1 MSQFVN
7 SLNEVR
13 KNYKVY
19 DEWEQKQADE
29 RARKEYL
36 AANLQI
42 PDDEIAL
49 TKKRAEA
56 VVRATEIMDA
66 RSEDNCQDVEQLTQ
80 VISTA
85 VALPVSFLVP
95 FIPEIIARP
104 YLKKFKEQIKAAN
117 GDQKLISSLQKKQR
131 DFEKKIAVRGQFA
144 GIGLVFLTA
153 IGFILWGNSKQKE
166 ASRIGRFQAKNDELK
181 GLENFV
187 VYTPQQFEKAQEI
200 AKSIPDEKERK
211 GLFKMISELK
221 AISRDKVAYK
231 QWLANRDLKE
241 IEKLKQLNLSPEQLQ
256 QAEADKELIVDTVK
270 EINIQAE
277 EYAENVEN
285 AYDTLGTLSWLLAI
299 PSMMGINK
307 LLYAIKASPVIRK
320 TVSFLVPLL
329 ISLGISIKGTF
340 EEKTASRIGRY
351 KARQEILSN
360 PQRLMAFSKEEMQKV
375 EHIKAP
381 IQKQGFFEKIG
392 DNFRFLGIYGKDKK
406 EYKKYKESVQNENEK
421 LQKAFKQIEIT
432 EEQKTEAQALK
443 KNVFRAFDEIDE
455 MSQRYSEDT
464 EAGAEIAKQSFSTVW
479 SLASILGTGALG
491 VALLKG
497 KVPISKII
505 NKIVNISFKPDSSIK
520 KAVNE
525 LYSELEKSGKSKIIE
540 FQKDLIC
547 GRIGNFLGKAENSA
561 IKNKVGSLIFEAS
574 SVAQPAIAKM
584 RNNKGGSIVS
594 DLVETLTP
602 HLKDSFLAKWTRDM
616 LVQIGKIF
624 INKKVLSYDVIEK
637 SNLSSVE
644 VAEIKKNAGLDFS
657 YKNYKTLINTGL
669 AAGLPVLATI
679 FAVPYAFNAWLT
691 NIQKKAGKIG
701 IMKAMDSIDDPRV
714 FARDINGVVE
724 EGHVKNVVTPREK
737 EVEKNMKASTN
748 NVNLPPNIQNL
759 LNSTKDN
766 KVAV

>member
-1 MSQFVN
+1 
-7 SLNEVR
+7 
-13 KNYKVY
+13 
-19 DEWEQKQADE
+19 
-29 RARKEYL
+29 
-36 AANLQI
+36 
-42 PDDEIAL
+42 
-49 TKKRAEA
+49 
-56 VVRATEIMDA
+56 
-66 RSEDNCQDVEQLTQ
+66 
-80 VISTA
+80 
-85 VALPVSFLVP
+85 
-95 FIPEIIARP
+95 
-104 YLKKFKEQIKAAN
+104 
-117 GDQKLISSLQKKQR
+117 
-131 DFEKKIAVRGQFA
+131 
-144 GIGLVFLTA
+144 
-153 IGFILWGNSKQKE
+153 
-166 ASRIGRFQAKNDELK
+166 
-181 GLENFV
+181 
-187 VYTPQQFEKAQEI
+187 
-200 AKSIPDEKERK
+200 
-211 GLFKMISELK
+211 
-221 AISRDKVAYK
+221 
-231 QWLANRDLKE
+231 
-241 IEKLKQLNLSPEQLQ
+241 
-256 QAEADKELIVDTVK
+256 
-270 EINIQAE
+270 
-277 EYAENVEN
+277 
-285 AYDTLGTLSWLLAI
+285 
-299 PSMMGINK
+299 
-307 LLYAIKASPVIRK
+307 
-320 TVSFLVPLL
+320 
-329 ISLGISIKGTF
+329 
-340 EEKTASRIGRY
+340 
-351 KARQEILSN
+351 
-360 PQRLMAFSKEEMQKV
+360 MAFSKEEMQKV

-540 FQKDLIC
+540 FQKDLIR

-584 RNNKGGSIVS
+584 GNNKGCSIVS

-637 SNLSSVE
+637 LNLSSVE

-737 EVEKNMKASTN
+737 EVEKNMKSSTN
-748 NVNLPPNIQNL
+748 NVNLPPNVQNL
-759 LNSTKDN
+759 LNSTKNN
-766 KVAV
+766 KLEV